1 MSHQNEPR
9 YQIRTARNEV
19 LPPISLE
26 ELKKWVR
33 EGRVSPESDRI
44 TQVGSGVWGKMQ
56 DYPELGYN
64 AAAARTEIDAE
75 LAKTRRVRVALLLSF
90 IIPAAIAIG
99 MFAVPSYDATK
110 EIGEAK
116 RLAGQARIDA
126 IKANDKMI
134 LAQGEA
140 KTAKA
145 TQDAAEKL
153 LKVTQEAHERLK
165 ADVANAVKIA
175 ETLKGGSDEQSK
187 LLSALESQV
196 RKAEVIASKARVDNL
211 EFKQKLVRT
220 EENAKVLAK
229 EVAELNEQLEAE
241 HKKSILQ
248 KIFDNK

>member
-90 IIPAAIAIG
+90 IIPAAILSG
-99 MFAVPSYDATK
+99 CSPC
-110 EIGEAK
+110 
-116 RLAGQARIDA
+116 QAMMPQR
-126 IKANDKMI
+126 KSGRQN
-134 LAQGEA
+134 
-140 KTAKA
+140 
-145 TQDAAEKL
+145 
-153 LKVTQEAHERLK
+153 
-165 ADVANAVKIA
+165 
-175 ETLKGGSDEQSK
+175 GSPVR
-187 LLSALESQV
+187 LESM
-196 RKAEVIASKARVDNL
+196 RSKPTIR
-211 EFKQKLVRT
+211 
-220 EENAKVLAK
+220 
-229 EVAELNEQLEAE
+229 
-241 HKKSILQ
+241 
-248 KIFDNK
+248 